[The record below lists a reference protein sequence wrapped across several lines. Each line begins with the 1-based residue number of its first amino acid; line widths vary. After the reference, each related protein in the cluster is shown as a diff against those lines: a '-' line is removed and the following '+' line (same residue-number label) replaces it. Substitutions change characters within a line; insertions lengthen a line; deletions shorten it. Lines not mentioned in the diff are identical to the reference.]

1 MITGTGNKKRVIGV
15 AVALAL
21 LLFLLD
27 APFPRG
33 YVPGALFVAV
43 VGASLWLPGLRP
55 IFVAASA
62 CTLLTVLGFF
72 LSPPGPIGMDLFN
85 RGFAIGAIWVVALFC
100 VLYKRREQRFMEQLR
115 KAKETAEAASRAKSE
130 FLANMS
136 HEIRTPMN
144 GVFGML
150 DLALDTQLQPEQRHH
165 LERARASADLL
176 LRVINDILDFSKI
189 EAGRLDLEPAPFS
202 LRESLGESIKA
213 FGPRAQRKGL
223 ELALHVHPDSPDD
236 LVGDALRLAQVLTNL
251 LGNAIKF
258 TERGEVIL
266 KAGVESATAGQVCL
280 HFAVTD
286 TGPGIPPAKQRLIF
300 DSFVQ
305 ADSSMT
311 RRFGGTGLGLAI
323 SARLVELMGG
333 HIWVESE
340 VGKGSTFH
348 FTACFGLHSEPV
360 AKPKAERIDLEA
372 LPVLAVDDNETNRG
386 ILAEMLANWRMRP
399 TAVGGG
405 RAALAEMKRA
415 AAAGHPLP
423 LVLLDA
429 VMPDLDGL
437 AVAEEIKH
445 DPALAGATVMMLT
458 SADRPGDLARCREL
472 GIAAYLYK
480 PIKQSELL
488 NAVLTALGRLAEP
501 KTAPAPPDV
510 CAPGAPRG
518 LRVLVA
524 EDNEFNQELAV
535 NLLQKM
541 GHTAVLA
548 DNGEAALAAWER
560 EPFDLILMDVQ
571 MPDLDGFAVTQ
582 AIRTKE
588 TATNAHVPIIALTA
602 HAMKG
607 DRERCLTAGMDAYV
621 SKPIDPGALLAALL
635 QCIKPGERK
644 AAETLP
650 TQTDVRIQPEPDRP
664 GPAGLPGIDRIAG
677 LRRVAGNETLYHKLL
692 LDFHRDYATSADRIR
707 AAISENRLTDAERLA
722 HTLKGVA
729 GSIGAMDLHRATEEL
744 DSALRLNDLEKA
756 AVLLADAE
764 QELSLVIRGLEPL
777 ARQAAAAPAQASR
790 AGSGDVVDRHAL
802 ATSLR
807 ALADLI
813 RKNNPDAENV
823 LEQVRAALKGSHAEA
838 VDRIA
843 EALDGFDFRGA
854 MKALAALADTE
865 GISVGSGEC

>member
-1 MITGTGNKKRVIGV
+1 MGGGESVITGTGNKKRVIGV

-21 LLFLLD
+21 LLFALD

-43 VGASLWLPGLRP
+43 VGASLWVPGLRP

-72 LSPPGPIGMDLFN
+72 LSPPGPIGMDLFS
-85 RGFAIGAIWVVALFC
+85 RGFSIGAIWVVALFC

-130 FLANMS
+130 FLATMS

-150 DLALDTQLQPEQRHH
+150 DLALDTELQPEQRHH

-251 LGNAIKF
+251 LSNAIKF

-333 HIWVESE
+333 RIWVESE

-386 ILAEMLANWRMRP
+386 ILAEML
-399 TAVGGG
+399 
-405 RAALAEMKRA
+405 RA
-415 AAAGHPLP
+415 AAAGHPFP

-472 GIAAYLYK
+472 GIAAYLHK

-488 NAVLTALGRLAEP
+488 NAVLTALGRLAKP

-644 AAETLP
+644 AAQTLP

-707 AAISENRLTDAERLA
+707 GAISENRLTDAERLA

-729 GSIGAMDLHRATEEL
+729 GSIGAIDLHRVTEEL

-813 RKNNPDAENV
+813 RKNNPEAENV
-823 LEQVRAALKGSHAEA
+823 LEQVRAALEGSHVEA

-843 EALDGFDFRGA
+843 QALDGFDFRGA
-854 MKALAALADTE
+854 MKALAALADAE
-865 GISVGSGEC
+865 GIPVGSGEC